1 MVARRALLGKTETSK
16 QRSAGTRPI
25 ALFDLL
31 SQGIYFLMC
40 LEILL
45 DVFPQAL
52 DLAFQLIA
60 GVH

>member
-1 MVARRALLGKTETSK
+1 MVVGRVLLGRTEAIK

-40 LEILL
+40 LQILL
-45 DVFPQAL
+45 NVFPQAL